1 MTAIRQTGRALAADR
16 STKFFPIIVA
26 QAFFIGAVGIA
37 LFKTKS
43 AAGANASSDTIFI
56 NVEAHSIAFSA
67 LYFWIIP
74 IVFVGSIIGV
84 SQTEAAIPRILK
96 RFQVDLDRLKLSK
109 EMEMPNE
116 CLVDNEQRIYH
127 GGIYSWQPQMSN
139 SSTTYWTVY
148 NVLPLLVVIVATVTG
163 LLVTGYV
170 PPDGWEC
177 RSWGELL
184 ISSGWFLSAGFDIII
199 KYFWPLNNNRTQSK
213 LFWTMLIK
221 DSVATAATMGGIIAI
236 QLGIFN
242 RCGCYTNSGR
252 TGLALPQMP
261 DVAETLFRRL
271 STAYPAITFTGI
283 AIELVVIPVS
293 LCIRYIDALRIFVQR
308 DDRRSNA
315 AWLWRLV
322 KWFERLNLGRMNP
335 RNLFSFSKLKRTS
348 TVEMERQPLTHS
360 VSGGAQSIATEDE
373 RPATSPV
380 DERRSG
386 NASLISESQGVNL
399 PSGSGTDLQSSS
411 EGQ

>member
-1 MTAIRQTGRALAADR
+1 M
-16 STKFFPIIVA
+16 
-26 QAFFIGAVGIA
+26 
-37 LFKTKS
+37 
-43 AAGANASSDTIFI
+43 
-56 NVEAHSIAFSA
+56 EAHSIAFSA

-96 RFQVDLDRLKLSK
+96 CFQVDLDRLDLPNEIK
-109 EMEMPNE
+109 MPNE
-116 CLVDNEQRIYH
+116 RLGDNEQRIFH
-127 GGIYSWQPQMSN
+127 GGIYSWQPQMSK
-139 SSTTYWTVY
+139 SPTTFWTVY
-148 NVLPLLVVIVATVTG
+148 IVIPFLVVIVGTVTG
-163 LLVTGYV
+163 LLVSGYV

-184 ISSGWFLSAGFDIII
+184 ISSGWFLSAGFDVVIN
-199 KYFWPLNNNRTQSK
+199 YFWPPNNRTQRR

-221 DSVATAATMGGIIAI
+221 DSLATAVTMGGIIAT
-236 QLGIFN
+236 QVGIFN
-242 RCGCYTNSGR
+242 RCDCYTNSGR

-283 AIELVVIPVS
+283 AIELVGIPVF
-293 LCIRYIDALRIFVQR
+293 LCIWYIDALRIFVQR

-322 KWFERLNLGRMNP
+322 KWFGGLKIRGMNL
-335 RNLFSFSKLKRTS
+335 RNLFSLSKLKRTN

-373 RPATSPV
+373 GPATLAV
-380 DERRSG
+380 DGGHLGSV
-386 NASLISESQGVNL
+386 NLTSEIQGENL
-399 PSGSGTDLQSSS
+399 PSGSGTNLQSSS
-411 EGQ
+411 EGP